1 MGRTKPEMCT
11 AIRVF
16 RAPSL
21 LPTPFRDECIKSR
34 WFLHACFGA
43 SFEGVQVRISTCN
56 VGHDPPLSITGYTM
70 DTLTLTAGDALERCV
85 DVAFPSEPV
94 G

>member
-1 MGRTKPEMCT
+1 MDGNLEICT

-16 RAPSL
+16 RAPSR
-21 LPTPFRDECIKSR
+21 LPTPLRDECIKSR

-43 SFEGVQVRISTCN
+43 SFEAVRARISTCN

-70 DTLTLTAGDALERCV
+70 DTSTSTSDDAPDRCV